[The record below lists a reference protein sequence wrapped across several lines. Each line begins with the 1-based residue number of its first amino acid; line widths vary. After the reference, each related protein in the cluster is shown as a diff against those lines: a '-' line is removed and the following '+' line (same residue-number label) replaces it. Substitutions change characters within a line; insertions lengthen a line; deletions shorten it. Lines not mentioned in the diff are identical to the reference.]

1 MLLPFPFPKEGQV
14 DFEAKVQIP
23 SSASGQLF
31 TTVSSFW
38 VFSFTSSTSKG
49 LWYFS
54 GELKTLLLGLR
65 KAFLT
70 DEGLIISASVQCGS
84 E

>member
-14 DFEAKVQIP
+14 NGEAKVQFP
-23 SSASGQLF
+23 SSTSGQLF

-38 VFSFTSSTSKG
+38 VFSFTSSTSEG

-54 GELKTLLLGLR
+54 GELNTSLLGLR
-65 KAFLT
+65 KAFST
-70 DEGLIISASVQCGS
+70 VEGLIVSASV
-84 E
+84 